1 MTPRTGRGAGQPR
14 GPYRKSREVR
24 QRILDAALEV
34 FAQCGY
40 RSGSLREI
48 ATRVEMSEA
57 GLLHH
62 FPSKMAL
69 LEAVLEHRDERAN
82 RIVDHEAEDGMETLR
97 GMLELARLNAT
108 EPGVVELYCVLAA
121 EATSPDHPAHD
132 FFVARYARLRAQ
144 IRRALERAR
153 ATGKLRE
160 GVDPAH
166 AAARMIALWDGV
178 QVQWLLDRDSLD
190 MADELLDY
198 LRHILDV
205 PVGVLTRSIGPPSR

>member
-1 MTPRTGRGAGQPR
+1 MTPRTGRGAGAPR
-14 GPYRKSREVR
+14 GPYRKSRDVR

-48 ATRVEMSEA
+48 ATRVDMSEA

-62 FPSKMAL
+62 FPSKITL

-97 GMLELARLNAT
+97 GMLELALSTPRNRASSSST
-108 EPGVVELYCVLAA
+108 ACWPPRRRRGTTRPTTSSSPGTPGSARR
-121 EATSPDHPAHD
+121 SGGRWSGRGPPDSCARGRPGTRCGAHD
-132 FFVARYARLRAQ
+132 
-144 IRRALERAR
+144 RRRGR
-153 ATGKLRE
+153 
-160 GVDPAH
+160 
-166 AAARMIALWDGV
+166 V

-190 MADELLDY
+190 MAEELADY
-198 LRHILDV
+198 LRHFLTV
-205 PVGVLTRSIGPPSR
+205 PVEP